1 MAEVNAAEKKVAAI
15 HDWAVLIQKYLNLQK
30 LDRAVLDELIDHIE
44 IGERTVVD
52 GQRHQ
57 DIKVFYR
64 YVGLVE

>member
-1 MAEVNAAEKKVAAI
+1 M
-15 HDWAVLIQKYLNLQK
+15 NLQK